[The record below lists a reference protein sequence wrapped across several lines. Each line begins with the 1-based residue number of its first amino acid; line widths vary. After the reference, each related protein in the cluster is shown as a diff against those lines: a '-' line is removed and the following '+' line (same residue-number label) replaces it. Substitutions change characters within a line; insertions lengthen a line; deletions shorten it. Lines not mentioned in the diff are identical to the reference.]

1 MKRLYDRLSFQQ
13 KKAYWAWL
21 FLAVPIVFFVCV
33 RFYPTFNAA
42 MISFTNWNLL
52 SEPRWVGLA
61 NYERMLNDPVFWKV
75 FANTFIYLLVGLP
88 ISLILA
94 FVVAYYLD
102 QVRFMHGLIRGL
114 YFIPYLTTA
123 VAMAW
128 VWRWAYQPAPIG
140 VINSILSNI
149 GLPQQPF
156 LRSPS
161 QALYAVLAPA
171 IWAGMGFQVIIFLA
185 GLRAIPETYY
195 EAARIDGVGKWA
207 TLWEITLPLL
217 RPTILFLVVLTSIGL
232 LRIFDQVYNMT
243 VDGQGG
249 PLNSTRP
256 LVVNIYNSAFRD
268 FDMGYATAQTMVL
281 FVVLL
286 VITLAQLRLMRNR

>member
-1 MKRLYDRLSFQQ
+1 MKQLYDRLTFQQ
-13 KKAYWAWL
+13 KKAYWAWI
-21 FLAVPIVFFVCV
+21 FLAAPIAFFCIV
-33 RFYPTFNAA
+33 RFYPTLNAA
-42 MISFTNWNLL
+42 AISFTNWNLL
-52 SEPRWVGLA
+52 APMEFVGLQ
-61 NYERMLNDPVFWKV
+61 NYQRLFTDPVFWKV
-75 FANTFIYLLVGLP
+75 FGNTFLYLIIGLP
-88 ISLILA
+88 ITLLLSFA
-94 FVVAYYLD
+94 VAYYLD
-102 QVRFMHGLIRGL
+102 QIRFMHGFIRGL

-128 VWRWAYQPAPIG
+128 VWRWGYQPLPIG
-140 VINSILSNI
+140 VLNQILLTF

-156 LRSPS
+156 LRAPG
-161 QALYAVLAPA
+161 QALVSVLAPA
-171 IWAGMGFQVIIFLA
+171 IWAGLGFQVIIFLA
-185 GLRAIPETYY
+185 GLRGIPETYY

-256 LVVNIYNSAFRD
+256 LVLSIYNSAFKD

-286 VITLAQLRLMRNR
+286 IITVVQLRLMRAK

>member
-1 MKRLYDRLSFQQ
+1 MKQLYDRLTFQQ
-13 KKAYWAWL
+13 KKAYWAWI
-21 FLAVPIVFFVCV
+21 FLVVPIAFFCIV
-33 RFYPTFNAA
+33 RFYPTLNAA
-42 MISFTNWNLL
+42 AISFTNWNLL
-52 SEPRWVGLA
+52 SPMEFVGLR
-61 NYERMLNDPVFWKV
+61 NYERMFTDPVFWKV
-75 FANTFIYLLVGLP
+75 FANTFLYLIIGLP
-88 ISLILA
+88 ITLLLSFA
-94 FVVAYYLD
+94 VAYYLD
-102 QVRFMHGLIRGL
+102 QVRFMHGFIRGL

-128 VWRWAYQPAPIG
+128 VWRWGYQPMPIG
-140 VINSILSNI
+140 VLNQILGTF

-156 LRSPS
+156 LRAPG
-161 QALYAVLAPA
+161 QALVSVLAPA
-171 IWAGMGFQVIIFLA
+171 IWAGLGFQVIIFLA
-185 GLRAIPETYY
+185 GLRGIPETYY
-195 EAARIDGVGKWA
+195 EAARIDGIGKWA

-217 RPTILFLVVLTSIGL
+217 RPTILFLVVLTSISL

-256 LVVNIYNSAFRD
+256 LVLNIYNSAFKD

-286 VITLAQLRLMRNR
+286 IITVVQLRLMRAK